1 MTGMSLNEFIE
12 KVYEGFELEF
22 EWSGMTYFI
31 QGTGQNGKYSLTVD
45 YWSRTDGLE
54 PHHGY
59 LWEYECEN
67 LDERLKAFE
76 EAKIFDGKTIY
87 EIEADIHVLWS

>member
-31 QGTGQNGKYSLTVD
+31 QGTG
-45 YWSRTDGLE
+45 
-54 PHHGY
+54 
-59 LWEYECEN
+59 
-67 LDERLKAFE
+67 
-76 EAKIFDGKTIY
+76 
-87 EIEADIHVLWS
+87 